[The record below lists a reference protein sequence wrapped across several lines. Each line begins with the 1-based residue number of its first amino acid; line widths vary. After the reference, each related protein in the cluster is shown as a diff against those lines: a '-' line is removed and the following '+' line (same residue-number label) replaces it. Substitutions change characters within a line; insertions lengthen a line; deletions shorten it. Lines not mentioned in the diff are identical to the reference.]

1 MRSSIAVAT
10 LRHVRER
17 QRRTPRAETQ
27 RELLEAAAR
36 VFARRGLHAASVDQI
51 AEEAGLST
59 GALYSNFQGKEDLF
73 LQLYEDRI
81 SRRATELRDI
91 LSGGDRSHGLSDVAA
106 AVAEALRAEREWFLL
121 YLEFALYAARNAP
134 FADRFNTVRQ
144 EGLDQ
149 LVAGLAELTSGRRD
163 RTALESSAR
172 LIRAL
177 IYGFAIDA
185 VVDGGQIST
194 NVVQDGLALIVGR
207 LTKP

>member
-1 MRSSIAVAT
+1 M
-10 LRHVRER
+10 
-17 QRRTPRAETQ
+17 
-27 RELLEAAAR
+27 
-36 VFARRGLHAASVDQI
+36 FARRGLHAASVDQI

-149 LVAGLAELTSGRRD
+149 LVAGLAQLTSGQRD